1 MLIPLIFIYSM
12 IEFIRSLPIEWIII
26 YPSFMIIV
34 ELTIIAGQKI
44 LISSIKS
51 EKEEEYKILLR
62 EDVALLRAFQKLSNY
77 LISKIS
83 PLLGID
89 SIKNILEET
98 TNLYPSLTGCYI
110 GIDDNLQTKA
120 IEESIDRIEKE
131 NMAEGFLYLITKL
144 IEIYSAFVPYE
155 EIIEE
160 IGKEMEKIDR
170 KIIRWF
176 IPFAFFKLV
185 FEPMIRDCNS
195 DEIKEIRISTDV
207 EGIKINKKGEINFHK
222 IYSFTEEEREEKYM
236 DFLNKCYPIFLKFYG
251 KNAPK
256 KLTENFR
263 RLPSNIKEE
272 LYKYD
277 FIKKLPEGVLEEE
290 KITFISRE
298 KSLEELI
305 ERQRKLEEAYKRLA
319 EAKLD
324 RMKSTFV
331 DTIAHELKTPL
342 TAIKTYN
349 DLLRKE
355 KLGKLT
361 KSQKESL
368 EKMAKNIERLIKL
381 IDDML
386 HIPSVDMQDLELRK
400 EKFYFKDVIENI
412 FNELDET
419 IKDKNQKIHIDIENR
434 LHAKGDKKLIEKAIK
449 NVISNAIKYT
459 PSNGSIRVKG
469 FREGNSAH
477 LIIEDT
483 GPGIPNDE
491 IEKIFEPFYRG
502 KDGGAGLG
510 LAITKNIIAAHE
522 GRIWAE
528 SKRKGARFHIVMRCT

>member
-1 MLIPLIFIYSM
+1 
-12 IEFIRSLPIEWIII
+12 
-26 YPSFMIIV
+26 MIIV
-34 ELTIIAGQKI
+34 EIAIIAGQKI

-51 EKEEEYKILLR
+51 ESEEEYKILLR
-62 EDVALLRAFQKLSNY
+62 EDVAMLRAFQKLSNY

-83 PLLGID
+83 PLIGIE

-98 TNLYPSLTGCYI
+98 IDLYPSLAGCYI
-110 GIDDNLQTKA
+110 GIDDILQIRA
-120 IEESIDRIEKE
+120 VEENIDKIEKE
-131 NMAEGFLYLITKL
+131 NIAEGFLYLITNL
-144 IEIYSAFVPYE
+144 IEIYAAFVPYE
-155 EIIEE
+155 KIIEE
-160 IGKEMEKIDR
+160 IEKEIEKIDK

-185 FEPMIRDCNS
+185 IEPLIRSCS
-195 DEIKEIRISTDV
+195 SEEIREIRICADI
-207 EGIKINKKGEINFHK
+207 EGIKINKKGGIIFHK
-222 IYSFTEEEREEKYM
+222 IYSFPEEERDEKYIE
-236 DFLNKCYPIFLKFYG
+236 FLNKCYPIFLKFYG

-263 RLPSNIKEE
+263 KLPSNIKEE

-277 FIKKLPEGVLEEE
+277 FIKKLPEGILEEE

-298 KSLEELI
+298 KLLEELI
-305 ERQRKLEEAYKRLA
+305 ERQKKLEEAYKRLA

-324 RMKSTFV
+324 RMKSTFI
-331 DTIAHELKTPL
+331 DTIAHELKTPI

-355 KLGKLT
+355 KLGKLK

-368 EKMAKNIERLIKL
+368 EKMAKNIDRLIKL

-386 HIPSVDMQDLELRK
+386 HIPSIDMQELELRK
-400 EKFYFKDVIENI
+400 EKFYLKEIIENI

-419 IKDKNQKIHIDIENR
+419 IKEKNQKIHIDIKNS
-434 LHAKGDKKLIEKAIK
+434 LYAKGDKKLIEKAIK
-449 NVISNAIKYT
+449 NVISNAVKYT
-459 PSNGSIRVKG
+459 PSNGSISVKG
-469 FREGNSAH
+469 FKEGNYAH

-483 GPGIPNDE
+483 GIGIPSE
-491 IEKIFEPFYRG
+491 ELEKIFEPFYRG

-510 LAITKNIIAAHE
+510 LAITKNIVEAHG

-528 SKRKGARFHIVMRCT
+528 SKQKGAKFHIVLGST